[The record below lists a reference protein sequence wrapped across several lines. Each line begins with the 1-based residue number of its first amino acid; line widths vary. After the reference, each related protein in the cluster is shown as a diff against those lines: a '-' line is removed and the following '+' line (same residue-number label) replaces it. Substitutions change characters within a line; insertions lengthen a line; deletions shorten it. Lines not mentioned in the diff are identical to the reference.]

1 MEEKQLQAAVYSL
14 DRHKATDLLALR
26 VAELSTVADYFL
38 LASGSG
44 ATQVRALADY
54 LEEELAREGLTPS
67 HIEGYDSGSWIL
79 LDYGD
84 MIVHIFREETRAF
97 YDLERLWTDA
107 ARVDI
112 EAYKVPQERND
123 DNQ

>member
-107 ARVDI
+107 SRVDI